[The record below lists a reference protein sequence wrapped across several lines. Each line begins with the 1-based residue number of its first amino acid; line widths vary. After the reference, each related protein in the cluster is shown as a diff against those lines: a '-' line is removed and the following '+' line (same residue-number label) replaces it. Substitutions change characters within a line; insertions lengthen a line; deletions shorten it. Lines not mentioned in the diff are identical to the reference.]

1 MAQRGF
7 VSSGGGEDFDSLEVD
22 RVEVVGNAPIGF
34 LIEQVACNQPF
45 QDCQDCLFRS
55 RESFF
60 IVWNT
65 LFFAELDHVV
75 DELLTDFEA

>member
-34 LIEQVACNQPF
+34 LIEQVACNQSF

-55 RESFF
+55 LESFSSYG
-60 IVWNT
+60 T
-65 LFFAELDHVV
+65 PSSSPS
-75 DELLTDFEA
+75 LTMSSMSF